1 MGDIEKLRKQMD
13 FIIEIDKMKNIYRQT
28 LVLNEDRAE
37 NDAEHSW
44 HLAMMVMLLSEYA
57 NEPIDVLHTIK
68 MVLIHDIVEVDA
80 GDTYCYDKEG
90 YKDKAEREEK
100 AAQRLFGM
108 LPEEQRN
115 ELYRLWGEFEEF
127 KTPESK
133 FANAVDRCQ
142 PMTLN
147 YKKGGISWKK
157 HGIKSSQV
165 YERNKNIGQGSELIW
180 QYMQEVLK
188 DAEDKGM
195 FE

>member
-57 NEPIDVLHTIK
+57 NEPIDVLHTVK

-115 ELYRLWGEFEEF
+115 ELYGLWREFEEF

-147 YKKGGISWKK
+147 YKKGGISWKR

>member
-57 NEPIDVLHTIK
+57 NEPIDVLHTVK

-115 ELYRLWGEFEEF
+115 ELYGLWREFEEF

>member
-115 ELYRLWGEFEEF
+115 ELYGLWREFEEF